1 MKHFRL
7 ERLVILAVMLLISVA
22 SNAQETAPANMK
34 AYRGNNGN
42 TYTFQV
48 TGRTGA
54 ESGAAVTMSIPMIRT
69 SLRLP
74 YMQE

>member
-34 AYRGNNGN
+34 A
-42 TYTFQV
+42 
-48 TGRTGA
+48 
-54 ESGAAVTMSIPMIRT
+54 AAAILHCRAMVSR
-69 SLRLP
+69 P
-74 YMQE
+74 YNMVHGTDAIDCHDKLLSYIYGITRY